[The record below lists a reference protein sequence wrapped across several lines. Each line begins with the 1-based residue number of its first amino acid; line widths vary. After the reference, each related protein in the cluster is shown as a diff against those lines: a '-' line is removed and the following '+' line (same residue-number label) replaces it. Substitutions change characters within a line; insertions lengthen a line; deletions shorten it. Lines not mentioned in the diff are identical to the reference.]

1 MLLIHGPTDKK
12 DLMHEEE
19 EQQKI
24 TNGTNGHA
32 MEMEQPDQE
41 RPVAAAAAKPTI
53 RMSFSEYRRVSNL
66 LVLHM
71 QKLEQRKTHTPTGIS
86 SMTHLRALTAFIT
99 TECYSIW
106 MLKHLFE
113 CGQHLF

>member
-1 MLLIHGPTDKK
+1 MIHGPTDKK

-19 EQQKI
+19 QQQKI

-41 RPVAAAAAKPTI
+41 RPVAAAAKPAI